1 MVSGVRCKI
10 RTAFKVTTYNTD
22 GMHRSTIFMLEVL
35 LFQKILELE
44 LELMEL
50 YLFSDLVPLAELAPQ
65 SELDPQTELDPTF

>member
-1 MVSGVRCKI
+1 
-10 RTAFKVTTYNTD
+10 
-22 GMHRSTIFMLEVL
+22 MLEVL